1 MALNYIY
8 KKLQLPD
15 SGQHDLGPAQ
25 LTNFSSFPSPLCSPG
40 PAELTFRN
48 TSHSRL
54 PLSSELVLPSETLFS
69 QLLHSRHD
77 PYSISQFKCY
87 SAVSHFT
94 LPTSSPHLRLSH
106 SLLHSTWENLLFS
119 GLFSCSST
127 APHPRLQAPPG
138 QEVCFIHWDVSAS
151 FMIRLMFSTLGADGC
166 MKKFWVPMHCK
177 NYELYDASRT
187 QLNVKLYQN

>member
-15 SGQHDLGPAQ
+15 RGLRGQHDLGPAQ
-25 LTNFSSFPSPLCSPG
+25 LLNFSSFQSPLCSPG

-48 TSHSRL
+48 ASHSWL
-54 PLSSELVLPSETLFS
+54 PLSSELVLPSKTLFS
-69 QLLHSRHD
+69 QLLHSWHG
-77 PYSISQFKCY
+77 PYSISPFKCDPT
-87 SAVSHFT
+87 VSHFT

-127 APHPRLQAPPG
+127 APHPRLQAH
-138 QEVCFIHWDVSAS
+138 QDRKSVLFTE
-151 FMIRLMFSTLGADGC
+151 
-166 MKKFWVPMHCK
+166 
-177 NYELYDASRT
+177 
-187 QLNVKLYQN
+187 KLVLLL